1 MRSGILD
8 IISPRVRRSLSKLGA
23 DINLARRK
31 RGLTELMMAQRL
43 NVARGTYQRV
53 ELGDARVAVGVYA
66 MALLVLGIG
75 TPLAD
80 LADPR
85 SDDVGLAM
93 DAERV
98 PKRVRVR
105 VPRRPRAE

>member
-1 MRSGILD
+1 MRSGVLAILP
-8 IISPRVRRSLSKLGA
+8 PRVRRSLQKLGA
-23 DINLARRK
+23 DIALARRK
-31 RGLTELMMAQRL
+31 RGLTELMMAERL
-43 NVARGTYQRV
+43 GVARGTYQRL
-53 ELGDARVAVGVYA
+53 ERGDPTVAMGVFA

-85 SDDVGLAM
+85 TDDTGLAL

-105 VPRRPRAE
+105 REPRAV